1 MQVEAKYGTGVSMI
15 LVLMRSQWILN
26 FINSGAWWWLV
37 IFPRLFDLGQLPTVL
52 GDSTNLALDSA
63 KVKI

>member
-1 MQVEAKYGTGVSMI
+1 MI